1 MVKSARAGK
10 IEAVSVCR
18 KGTSRPARPS
28 KRKKQGDNRMIRKT
42 GIAFLI
48 FALCFGTIFS
58 FAYQGLKK
66 DRTDGGSL
74 RQAQDFEE
82 IKAAL
87 KKTGMFSR
95 GSYRN
100 AGGMKLYGAGFSQAA
115 EMETAP
121 GDTAAVADQAT
132 SQEANSGSDF
142 SSTNVQVDG
151 IDEDDIVKTDGKY
164 LYIASDSHIFI
175 VSAKKEKME
184 LVSTIDFQEKQNER
198 AADTRKYRAASD
210 SESYE
215 NSWIQSLFLDGDR
228 LIVLGGRSIHETPA
242 GTENGK
248 FALPDVDAAFGV
260 CGVYPG
266 YDKSFTFVN
275 IYDIQN
281 RETPEL
287 LQEFSVSGSFRT
299 ARKADGL
306 IYLVSNE
313 SIFGIMDLAKAK
325 EDEILPL
332 YSDTNRAEK
341 DKQTVRLGERTFRPE
356 DPTDVYLCPIE
367 DRAAFTTLSILD
379 VSGKKEA
386 RVQSYLGPI
395 DTFYMNDESAFL
407 TSEEYRYDEKS
418 GHGESHTNIIAL
430 DVKKGD
436 VRYRSEGRVP
446 GSLLN
451 QFSMDEYDGYFR
463 IATTEQE
470 NGSNIFVLDKNLRT
484 VGSIRN
490 IAEGE
495 NIYGVRFTGSR
506 GYIVTFETM
515 DPFFTVDLS
524 DPENPF
530 IAGEL
535 KLPGY
540 SNYLHPID
548 ENTVLGIGRQ
558 TKELLTRDENGEE
571 EVVGYREGGIKL
583 SLFDIRDF
591 SDPKELDHYV
601 LGSERLWSDALFDHK
616 AILTDSARGRIG
628 ICASSYSDAEKAV
641 SGAYLFEIQDG
652 HIRQQALWEK
662 EQGNGVAAFAFD
674 FDRLCYIGDTYYYLQ
689 DGVIRAFEQGSAS
702 EMGRIELGL

>member
-215 NSWIQSLFLDGDR
+215 LD
-228 LIVLGGRSIHETPA
+228 SE
-242 GTENGK
+242 
-248 FALPDVDAAFGV
+248 
-260 CGVYPG
+260 
-266 YDKSFTFVN
+266 SFP
-275 IYDIQN
+275 
-281 RETPEL
+281 RR
-287 LQEFSVSGSFRT
+287 GS
-299 ARKADGL
+299 
-306 IYLVSNE
+306 
-313 SIFGIMDLAKAK
+313 
-325 EDEILPL
+325 
-332 YSDTNRAEK
+332 SDCAWRAE
-341 DKQTVRLGERTFRPE
+341 
-356 DPTDVYLCPIE
+356 
-367 DRAAFTTLSILD
+367 
-379 VSGKKEA
+379 
-386 RVQSYLGPI
+386 
-395 DTFYMNDESAFL
+395 
-407 TSEEYRYDEKS
+407 
-418 GHGESHTNIIAL
+418 
-430 DVKKGD
+430 
-436 VRYRSEGRVP
+436 
-446 GSLLN
+446 
-451 QFSMDEYDGYFR
+451 
-463 IATTEQE
+463 
-470 NGSNIFVLDKNLRT
+470 
-484 VGSIRN
+484 
-490 IAEGE
+490 
-495 NIYGVRFTGSR
+495 
-506 GYIVTFETM
+506 
-515 DPFFTVDLS
+515 
-524 DPENPF
+524 
-530 IAGEL
+530 
-535 KLPGY
+535 
-540 SNYLHPID
+540 HP
-548 ENTVLGIGRQ
+548 
-558 TKELLTRDENGEE
+558 
-571 EVVGYREGGIKL
+571 
-583 SLFDIRDF
+583 
-591 SDPKELDHYV
+591 
-601 LGSERLWSDALFDHK
+601 
-616 AILTDSARGRIG
+616 
-628 ICASSYSDAEKAV
+628 
-641 SGAYLFEIQDG
+641 
-652 HIRQQALWEK
+652 
-662 EQGNGVAAFAFD
+662 
-674 FDRLCYIGDTYYYLQ
+674 
-689 DGVIRAFEQGSAS
+689 
-702 EMGRIELGL
+702 